1 MSAMKPVTCENY
13 GFNVFVKKYKGEPR
27 VYIRRIYEDPLKGR
41 SVSVKS
47 LSPDEWTEL
56 KNATK
61 TIDEELMM
69 FSRSKIPDDL
79 VKLGVPFRLKCN
91 QTGLSTA
98 IQNEV
103 QQAPLTAVMQL
114 ASPTTETAHN
124 TDVHNIPSLTTDAEM
139 HAASAELFELLK
151 GYECCIQNEHNP
163 GTVWGAPYY

>member
-1 MSAMKPVTCENY
+1 MSVTCGNLY

-47 LSPDEWTEL
+47 LSPEEWIEL

-61 TIDEELMM
+61 TIDEELIM

-79 VKLGVPFRLKCN
+79 VKLGVPFRMKCN
-91 QTGLSTA
+91 QTGLPPP
-98 IQNEV
+98 IQNRVESF
-103 QQAPLTAVMQL
+103 QQAPLTAVIQQ
-114 ASPTTETAHN
+114 ASPTTETAQN
-124 TDVHNIPSLTTDAEM
+124 TDVHNIPSLSTDAEKQ
-139 HAASAELFELLK
+139 AASAELFELLK
-151 GYECCIQNEHNP
+151 GYECCVQNEHNP